1 MPSLHETGT
10 NKEARD
16 EVESNAA
23 RDLFGS
29 RDGRRLTGCT
39 VKQTEEGKMPDVDVE
54 VEEGNLPKYDV
65 DAPDVDVEIERK
77 DVGVPDVDVDV
88 DIEQKEIPLPD
99 VDVHPADD
107 KENDDPNS

>member
-1 MPSLHETGT
+1 MKWRATLLASCLVAGMVAT
-10 NKEARD
+10 
-16 EVESNAA
+16 
-23 RDLFGS
+23 
-29 RDGRRLTGCT
+29 TGCT

-65 DAPDVDVEIERK
+65 DAPDVDVSIERK

-107 KENDDPNS
+107 NENDDPNS